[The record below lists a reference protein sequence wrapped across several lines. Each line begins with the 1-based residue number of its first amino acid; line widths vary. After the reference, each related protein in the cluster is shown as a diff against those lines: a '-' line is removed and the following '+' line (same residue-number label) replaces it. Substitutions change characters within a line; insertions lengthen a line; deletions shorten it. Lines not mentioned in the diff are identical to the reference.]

1 MTEETLQVVALK
13 MVAKAKGILAADEST
28 PTIKKRFDLIGAE
41 STAASRLA
49 YREMLFTTPG
59 IEDYISGVIL
69 FDETLRQSAK
79 NGVSI
84 PELLKSKGILPGIKV
99 DQGTE
104 NFANSETEK
113 FTKGL
118 DGLSVRLKEYYN
130 LGARFAKWRAIY
142 SIANDLPSDK
152 CLARN
157 AEDLAEY
164 AYICQQN
171 GLVPIVEP
179 EVLMNGVHNLE
190 NCYQVTK
197 KVLGIV
203 FGKLVQRQVAMDA
216 IILKPNMVISGQ
228 DSGLID
234 SPETVAEM
242 TVKCFSETVPVNV
255 PGIVFLSGGQ
265 TEEQACANL
274 NAMNLISKACPWQ
287 LSFSYGRALQQS
299 ALKAWAGKVENIE
312 KAQRVFAKRAK
323 LVSLA
328 RSGVYSLEM
337 ENEV

>member
-1 MTEETLQVVALK
+1 MSEETLQVVALK
-13 MVAKAKGILAADEST
+13 MVAETKGILAADEST

-41 STAASRLA
+41 STSANRLA
-49 YREMLFTTPG
+49 YREMLFTAPG
-59 IEDYISGVIL
+59 IENYISGVIL
-69 FDETLRQSAK
+69 FDETLRQSAT
-79 NGVSI
+79 NGLSI
-84 PELLKSKGILPGIKV
+84 PGLLNSKGILPGIKV
-99 DQGTE
+99 DQGVE
-104 NFANSETEK
+104 NFTDSETEK
-113 FTKGL
+113 FTKGI
-118 DGLSVRLKEYYN
+118 DGLNERLKEYYN

-142 SIANDLPSDK
+142 SIANDLPGDK

-179 EVLMNGVHNLE
+179 EVLMNGAHNIE

-197 KVLGIV
+197 KVLEIV
-203 FGKLVQRQVAMDA
+203 FKKLVQRKVVMDGM
-216 IILKPNMVISGQ
+216 ILKPNMIISGQ

-234 SPETVAEM
+234 DPETVAEM
-242 TVKCFSETVPVNV
+242 TVKCLSETVPVNV

-265 TEEQACANL
+265 TEKQACANL
-274 NAMNLISKACPWQ
+274 NAMNLVNQACPWQ

-299 ALKAWAGKVENIE
+299 ALKAWAGKVENVE
-312 KAQRVFAKRAK
+312 KAQKVFAQRAK

-328 RSGVYSLEM
+328 RSGKYTAEM
-337 ENEV
+337 ENE

>member
-1 MTEETLQVVALK
+1 MLEETLQAIALK
-13 MVAKAKGILAADEST
+13 MVAPSKGILAADEST

-49 YREMLFTTPG
+49 FREMLFTTPG
-59 IEDYISGVIL
+59 IENYISGVIL
-69 FDETLRQSAK
+69 FDETLRQRSK
-79 NGVSI
+79 NGLSI
-84 PELLKSKGILPGIKV
+84 PELLNSKGILPGIKV

-104 NFANSETEK
+104 NFASSETEK

-118 DGLSVRLKEYYN
+118 DGLDERLKEYYN

-142 SIANDLPSDK
+142 SIADNLPSEE

-179 EVLMNGVHNLE
+179 EVLMNGAHNIE
-190 NCYQVTK
+190 NCYEVTK
-197 KVLGIV
+197 KVLEIV
-203 FGKLVQRQVAMDA
+203 FEKLVQRQIAMDGMV
-216 IILKPNMVISGQ
+216 LKPNMVISGQ
-228 DSGLID
+228 DSGVVD
-234 SPETVAEM
+234 NPETVAEM
-242 TVKCFSETVPVNV
+242 TVKCLLETVPANV

-274 NAMNLISKACPWQ
+274 NAMNLISHARPWQ

-299 ALKAWAGKVENIE
+299 TLKAWSGKTENVE
-312 KAQRVFAKRAK
+312 KAKKVFANRAK

-328 RSGVYSLEM
+328 RSGKYTSEM
-337 ENEV
+337 ENE